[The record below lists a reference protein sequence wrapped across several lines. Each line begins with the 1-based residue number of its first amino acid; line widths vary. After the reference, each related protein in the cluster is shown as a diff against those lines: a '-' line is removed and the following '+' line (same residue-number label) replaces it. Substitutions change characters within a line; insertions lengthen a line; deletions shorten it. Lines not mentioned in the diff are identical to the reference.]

1 MVELKVLLF
10 SMILSAPA
18 GGPSYP
24 LGPKAILL
32 AVLLLLSKLNLK
44 QFFFCYNKA

>member
-18 GGPSYP
+18 GGPPNLYSISSVDSISVVIVIKTKSKT
-24 LGPKAILL
+24 LFLL
-32 AVLLLLSKLNLK
+32 
-44 QFFFCYNKA
+44 